1 MSGLDAEKG
10 ILEYATGQM
19 LAQEPH
25 PSGDR
30 GWIVNL
36 TSVHG
41 FVGTA
46 AGTSSYVASKG
57 AIVTLT
63 KALALEYG
71 KDKMLVSPVLIIAR
85 KHN

>member
-1 MSGLDAEKG
+1 
-10 ILEYATGQM
+10 M
-19 LAQEPH
+19 LAQDPH

-30 GWIVNL
+30 GWIINV

-46 AGTSSYVASKG
+46 GGASLYVASKG

-63 KALALEYG
+63 KTLALEYAN
-71 KDKMLVSPVLIIAR
+71 DRMLVGHHFFKRVIRLQLTDTGTYF
-85 KHN
+85 